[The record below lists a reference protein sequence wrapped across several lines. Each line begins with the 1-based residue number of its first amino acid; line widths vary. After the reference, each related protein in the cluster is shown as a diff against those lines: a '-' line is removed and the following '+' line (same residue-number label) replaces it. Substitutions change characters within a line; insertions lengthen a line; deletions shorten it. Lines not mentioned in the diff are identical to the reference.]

1 MLVEPAEP
9 GPVRLAAALL
19 REAVRRA
26 EQPERRR
33 VATQD
38 AYRSVKPYRAN
49 AKAPRA
55 AFGETMLYGRDR

>member
-1 MLVEPAEP
+1 LIASTSPA
-9 GPVRLAAALL
+9 
-19 REAVRRA
+19 RA
-26 EQPERRR
+26 GFVERRR

-55 AFGETMLYGRDR
+55 AFGETMLHGRDR